1 MLLAKC
7 ERNKEVHMKKLK
19 EIGKV
24 IIRSFKSFA
33 EDKIPKY
40 SASLAYT
47 TVFSFGPL
55 LIVII
60 FLCSIFF
67 GQEATQ
73 GRIYSQMQEFV
84 GEDAA
89 KQLQTIIQNA
99 SLSGKGTVAAVI
111 GIITLLFGATAV
123 FAEIQD
129 SVNTIWGFKAKPNK
143 GLWKIVRNRFLSF
156 SVVVSL
162 GFLLLVSLAIS
173 TIIEGLSA
181 RLKASFPDVTVV
193 IFYILNLVIS
203 FVVITALF
211 AVIFKVLPDARTK
224 WKDILPGALASGIL
238 FMIGKFAIS
247 FYIGKSNVGST
258 YGAAGSL
265 VVLLLWVYYSA
276 MILYLGAEFAKAW
289 AVHKG
294 SSIQPNDYAVALKK
308 VEVETDKADVSG
320 KEKIKKTN

>member
-1 MLLAKC
+1 
-7 ERNKEVHMKKLK
+7 MKKLK

-24 IIRSFKSFA
+24 IIQSFKNFA

-73 GRIYSQMQEFV
+73 GRIYAQMQQFV
-84 GEDAA
+84 GHDAA
-89 KQLQTIIQNA
+89 EQLQTIIKNA
-99 SLSGKGTVAAVI
+99 SLSGKGTFAAVI
-111 GIITLLFGATAV
+111 GIVTLLFGATAV

-129 SVNTIWGFKAKPNK
+129 SINTIWGLKAKPKK
-143 GLWKIVRNRFLSF
+143 GLWKIIRNRFLSF

-173 TIIEGLSA
+173 TIIEGLSDK
-181 RLKASFPDVTVV
+181 LKASFPDAAVI
-193 IFYILNLVIS
+193 IFYILDLVIS
-203 FVVITALF
+203 FLVITALF
-211 AVIFKVLPDARTK
+211 AVIFKVLPDAKTR
-224 WKDILPGALASGIL
+224 WQDILPGALASGIL

-247 FYIGKSNVGST
+247 FYIGKSHVGTT

-265 VVLLLWVYYSA
+265 VILLLWVYYSA
-276 MILYLGAEFAKAW
+276 IILYFGAEFTKA
-289 AVHKG
+289 
-294 SSIQPNDYAVALKK
+294 YAVQLGEPILPNSYAVTTKQ
-308 VEVETDKADVSG
+308 VEVETGKASIQE
-320 KEKIKKTN
+320 KENIDSK

>member
-1 MLLAKC
+1 ML
-7 ERNKEVHMKKLK
+7 MKKIK

-24 IIRSFKSFA
+24 IIQSFKNFS

-73 GRIYSQMQEFV
+73 GRIYSQMQQFV
-84 GEDAA
+84 GQDAA
-89 KQLQTIIQNA
+89 LQLQTIIKNA
-99 SLSGKGTVAAVI
+99 SISGKGSFAAVI
-111 GIITLLFGATAV
+111 GIITLLLGATAV

-129 SVNTIWGFKAKPNK
+129 SINTIWGFKAKPKK
-143 GLWKIVRNRFLSF
+143 GLWKIIRNRFLSF

-173 TIIEGLSA
+173 TIIEGLSDK
-181 RLKASFPDVTVV
+181 LKASLPNITVV

-203 FVVITALF
+203 FLVITALF
-211 AVIFKVLPDARTK
+211 AVIFKVLPDAKTK
-224 WKDILPGALASGIL
+224 WKDIMPGALASGIL

-247 FYIGKSNVGST
+247 FYIGKSHVGTT

-276 MILYLGAEFAKAW
+276 IILYLGAEFAKTW
-289 AVHKG
+289 ASYKG
-294 SSIQPNDYAVALKK
+294 SSIRPNDYAVALKK
-308 VEVETDKADVSG
+308 VLVETNKSDGIPA
-320 KEKIKKTN
+320 KKTVKNDD

>member
-1 MLLAKC
+1 
-7 ERNKEVHMKKLK
+7 MKKIK
-19 EIGKV
+19 ETGKV
-24 IIRSFKSFA
+24 IMQSFKNFG

-47 TVFSFGPL
+47 TVFSLGPL

-73 GRIYSQMQEFV
+73 GKIYSQMQQFV
-84 GEDAA
+84 GQDAA
-89 KQLQTIIQNA
+89 LQLQTIIQNA
-99 SLSGKGTVAAVI
+99 SISNKGSFAAVI
-111 GIITLLFGATAV
+111 GIVTLILGATAV

-129 SVNTIWGFKAKPNK
+129 SINTIWGFKAKPKK
-143 GLWKIVRNRFLSF
+143 GLWKIIRNRFLSF

-173 TIIEGLSA
+173 TILEGLSDQ
-181 RLKASFPDVTVV
+181 LKARFPNVTVV
-193 IFYILNLVIS
+193 IFYILNLIIS
-203 FVVITALF
+203 FVVITTLF
-211 AVIFKVLPDARTK
+211 AVIFKVLPDAQTK
-224 WKDILPGALASGIL
+224 WKDIFPGALASGIL

-247 FYIGKSNVGST
+247 FYIGKSHVGTT

-276 MILYLGAEFAKAW
+276 IILYLGAEFAKTW
-289 AVHKG
+289 ASYKG

-308 VEVETDKADVSG
+308 VEVETDRTNGTSG
-320 KEKIKKTN
+320 KKIAKKISEK

>member
-1 MLLAKC
+1 
-7 ERNKEVHMKKLK
+7 MKKIK

-24 IIRSFKSFA
+24 IIRSFKSFI

-47 TVFSFGPL
+47 TIFSFGPL
-55 LIVII
+55 LVVII

-73 GRIYSQMQEFV
+73 GKIYSQMQQFV
-84 GEDAA
+84 GHDAA
-89 KQLQTIIQNA
+89 LQLQTIIQNA
-99 SLSGKGTVAAVI
+99 SLSGKGTFAAVI
-111 GIITLLFGATAV
+111 GIITLLIGATAV

-129 SVNTIWGFKAKPNK
+129 SINTIWGLKAKPKK
-143 GLWKIVRNRFLSF
+143 GLWKLIRNRFLSF

-173 TIIEGLSA
+173 TVIEGLND
-181 RLKASFPDVTVV
+181 RLKASFPDVTLV
-193 IFYILNLVIS
+193 IFYILNLLIS

-211 AVIFKVLPDARTK
+211 TVIFKVLPDAKTK

-247 FYIGKSNVGST
+247 FYIGKSNIGTT

-265 VVLLLWVYYSA
+265 VILLLWVYYSA

-289 AVHKG
+289 SAAKG
-294 SSIQPNDYAVALKK
+294 SSIRPNDYAVALKK
-308 VEVETDKADVSG
+308 VEVKTGNKA
-320 KEKIKKTN
+320 

>member
-1 MLLAKC
+1 
-7 ERNKEVHMKKLK
+7 MKKLK

-24 IIRSFKSFA
+24 IIQSFKNFA

-73 GRIYSQMQEFV
+73 GRIYAQMQQFV
-84 GEDAA
+84 GHDAA
-89 KQLQTIIQNA
+89 DQLQTIIKNA
-99 SLSGKGTVAAVI
+99 SLSGKGTAAAVI
-111 GIITLLFGATAV
+111 GIITLLLGATAV

-129 SVNTIWGFKAKPNK
+129 SINTIWGLKAKPKK
-143 GLWKIVRNRFLSF
+143 GLWKIIRNRFLSF

-173 TIIEGLSA
+173 TVVEALSDK
-181 RLKASFPDVTVV
+181 LKDSFPDAAII
-193 IFYILNLVIS
+193 IFYILDLVIS
-203 FVVITALF
+203 FFVITALF
-211 AVIFKVLPDARTK
+211 AVIFKVLPDAKTK
-224 WKDILPGALASGIL
+224 WKDIIPGALASGIL

-247 FYIGKSNVGST
+247 FYIGKSHVGST

-289 AVHKG
+289 ISHNG
-294 SSIQPNDYAVALKK
+294 FSIRPNDYAVALKK
-308 VEVETDKADVSG
+308 VEVETDKADG
-320 KEKIKKTN
+320 TQEKKTVKR

>member
-1 MLLAKC
+1 MPMKKI
-7 ERNKEVHMKKLK
+7 KEV
-19 EIGKV
+19 GKV
-24 IIRSFKSFA
+24 IIQSFKSFV

-67 GQEATQ
+67 GQEATE
-73 GRIYSQMQEFV
+73 GKIYSQMQQFV
-84 GEDAA
+84 GQDAA
-89 KQLQTIIQNA
+89 QQLQTIIQNA
-99 SLSGKGTVAAVI
+99 SISDKGSFAAVI
-111 GIITLLFGATAV
+111 GIVTMLLGATTV

-129 SVNTIWGFKAKPNK
+129 SINTIWGFKAKPKK
-143 GLWKIVRNRFLSF
+143 GLWKIIRNRFLSF

-173 TIIEGLSA
+173 TILEGLSGQ
-181 RLKASFPDVTVV
+181 LKARFPNVTVA
-193 IFYILNLVIS
+193 IFYILNLLIS
-203 FVVITALF
+203 FIVITSLF

-224 WKDILPGALASGIL
+224 WKDIFPGALASGIL

-247 FYIGKSNVGST
+247 FYIGKSHVGTT

-276 MILYLGAEFAKAW
+276 IILYLGAEFAKAW
-289 AVHKG
+289 ISHNG
-294 SSIQPNDYAVALKK
+294 FSIRPNDYAVAIKK
-308 VEVETDKADVSG
+308 VEVETDKADGIS
-320 KEKIKKTN
+320 EKKTAKSN

>member
-1 MLLAKC
+1 
-7 ERNKEVHMKKLK
+7 MKKLK

-24 IIRSFKSFA
+24 IIQSFKNFA

-73 GRIYSQMQEFV
+73 GRIYAQMQQFV
-84 GEDAA
+84 GHDAA
-89 KQLQTIIQNA
+89 EQLQTIIKNA
-99 SLSGKGTVAAVI
+99 SLSGKGTTAAVI
-111 GIITLLFGATAV
+111 GIVTLLFGATAV

-129 SVNTIWGFKAKPNK
+129 SINTIWGLKAKPKK
-143 GLWKIVRNRFLSF
+143 GLWKIIRNRFLSF

-173 TIIEGLSA
+173 TIIEGLSDK
-181 RLKASFPDVTVV
+181 LKASFPDAAV
-193 IFYILNLVIS
+193 IVFYILDLVIS
-203 FVVITALF
+203 FIVITALF
-211 AVIFKVLPDARTK
+211 SVIFKVLPDAKTK

-247 FYIGKSNVGST
+247 FYIGKSHVGTT

-265 VVLLLWVYYSA
+265 VVLLLWVYYSS

-289 AVHKG
+289 ISHNG
-294 SSIQPNDYAVALKK
+294 FSIRPNDYAVALKK
-308 VEVETDKADVSG
+308 VEVETDRTNGTSG
-320 KEKIKKTN
+320 KKIAKKFSEK

>member
-1 MLLAKC
+1 
-7 ERNKEVHMKKLK
+7 MKKIK
-19 EIGKV
+19 QVGRV
-24 IIRSFKSFA
+24 IIQSFKSFG

-73 GRIYSQMQEFV
+73 GKIYSQMQQFV
-84 GEDAA
+84 GKDAA
-89 KQLQTIIQNA
+89 LQLQTIIQNA
-99 SLSGKGTVAAVI
+99 SISDKGSLAAAI
-111 GIITLLFGATAV
+111 GIITLLLGATAV

-129 SVNTIWGFKAKPNK
+129 SINTIWGFKAKPKK
-143 GLWKIVRNRFLSF
+143 GLWKIIRNRFLSF

-173 TIIEGLSA
+173 TILEGLSDQ
-181 RLKASFPDVTVV
+181 LKARFPNVTVV
-193 IFYILNLVIS
+193 IFYILNLIVS
-203 FVVITALF
+203 FIVITSLF
-211 AVIFKVLPDARTK
+211 AVIFKVLPDAKTK
-224 WKDILPGALASGIL
+224 WKDIFPGALASGVL

-247 FYIGKSNVGST
+247 FYIGKSHVGTT

-276 MILYLGAEFAKAW
+276 IILYLGAEFAKTW
-289 AVHKG
+289 ASYKG
-294 SSIQPNDYAVALKK
+294 SSIRPNDYAVALKK
-308 VEVETDKADVSG
+308 VEVETDKTDGTS
-320 KEKIKKTN
+320 EKKIAKKAIEK

>member
-1 MLLAKC
+1 MPMKKI
-7 ERNKEVHMKKLK
+7 KEV
-19 EIGKV
+19 GKV
-24 IIRSFKSFA
+24 IIQSFKSFA

-40 SASLAYT
+40 SAALAYT
-47 TVFSFGPL
+47 TVFSLGPL

-73 GRIYSQMQEFV
+73 GRIYAQMQQFV
-84 GEDAA
+84 GHDAA
-89 KQLQTIIQNA
+89 EQLQTIIKNA
-99 SLSGKGTVAAVI
+99 SLSGKGTFAAVI
-111 GIITLLFGATAV
+111 GIVTLLFGATAV

-129 SVNTIWGFKAKPNK
+129 SINTIWGLKAKPKK
-143 GLWKIVRNRFLSF
+143 GLWKIIRNRFLSF

-173 TIIEGLSA
+173 TIIEGLSDK
-181 RLKASFPDVTVV
+181 LKDSFPDAAV
-193 IFYILNLVIS
+193 IVFYILDLVIS
-203 FVVITALF
+203 FLVITALF
-211 AVIFKVLPDARTK
+211 AVIFKVLPDAKTK

-247 FYIGKSNVGST
+247 FYIGKSHVGTT

-289 AVHKG
+289 ISHRG
-294 SSIQPNDYAVALKK
+294 LSIKTNDYAVALKK
-308 VEVETDKADVSG
+308 VEIETDKADG
-320 KEKIKKTN
+320 TQEKKRVKR

>member
-1 MLLAKC
+1 
-7 ERNKEVHMKKLK
+7 MKKIK

-24 IIRSFKSFA
+24 IIQSFKNFV

-73 GRIYSQMQEFV
+73 GKIYSQLEQFV
-84 GEDAA
+84 GQDAA
-89 KQLQTIIQNA
+89 LQLQTIIKNA
-99 SLSGKGTVAAVI
+99 SLSGKGSFAAII
-111 GIITLLFGATAV
+111 GVVTLLLGATAV

-129 SVNTIWGFKAKPNK
+129 SINTIWRLKAKPKK
-143 GLWKIVRNRFLSF
+143 GLWKIIRNRFLSF

-162 GFLLLVSLAIS
+162 GFLLLVSLAVS
-173 TIIEGLSA
+173 TVIEGLSDK
-181 RLKASFPDVTVV
+181 LKASLPNVTVV
-193 IFYILNLVIS
+193 LFYILNLVIS
-203 FVVITALF
+203 FLVTTALF
-211 AVIFKVLPDARTK
+211 AVIFKVLPDAKTK
-224 WKDILPGALASGIL
+224 WKDIMPGALASGIL

-247 FYIGKSNVGST
+247 FYIGKSHVGTT

-276 MILYLGAEFAKAW
+276 IILYLGAEFAKTW
-289 AVHKG
+289 ASTKG
-294 SSIQPNDYAVALKK
+294 FSIRPNDYAVAFKK
-308 VEVETDKADVSG
+308 
-320 KEKIKKTN
+320 

>member
-1 MLLAKC
+1 
-7 ERNKEVHMKKLK
+7 MKKLK
-19 EIGKV
+19 EIWKV
-24 IIRSFKSFA
+24 IVQSFKGFS

-73 GRIYSQMQEFV
+73 GKIYSQLQHFV

-89 KQLQTIIQNA
+89 LQLETIIQNA
-99 SLSGKGTVAAVI
+99 SVSGKGPVAAVI

-129 SVNTIWGFKAKPNK
+129 SVNTIWGLKVKPKK
-143 GLWKIVRNRFLSF
+143 GLWKILRNRFLSF

-173 TIIEGLSA
+173 TIIEGLSDK
-181 RLKASFPDVTVV
+181 LKANFPDVAVV
-193 IFYILNLVIS
+193 IFYILDLLIS

-211 AVIFKVLPDARTK
+211 AVIFKVLPDAKTK

-247 FYIGKSNVGST
+247 FYIGKSNVGTT

-265 VVLLLWVYYSA
+265 VILLLWVYYSA

-289 AVHKG
+289 SSHKG
-294 SSIQPNDYAVALKK
+294 SSIRPNDYAVALKK
-308 VEVETDKADVSG
+308 VEVETDTK
-320 KEKIKKTN
+320 